1 MIDYREIYSTKA
13 DAYDL
18 LVTREDYQQ
27 NITKSLQ
34 AIRPLEQLEVADM
47 GTGTGRITRILS
59 PQVRHVLA
67 MDISS
72 HMLRKAEE
80 SLRKNPD
87 HNWAL
92 VQGDNLTLPLRD
104 RAVDIAI
111 AGWSLGHLTGWY
123 PDAWPVMIEQCL
135 SEMKRIVTQGGTVII
150 LETLGTGRETPQPP
164 TDALAGYYSY
174 MVNELGFTES
184 WVRSDYH
191 FQSLDEALHLSRFFF
206 GEELAQQVA
215 RNKSSFL
222 PECTGIWWLNV

>member
-1 MIDYREIYSTKA
+1 MIDFRDIYSTKA

-34 AIRPLEQLEVADM
+34 AIRPLENIEVADL
-47 GTGTGRITRILS
+47 GTGTGRFARILS
-59 PQVRHVLA
+59 AQVKHILA

-80 SLRKNPD
+80 RLISNSS
-87 HNWAL
+87 HNWDL
-92 VQGDNLTLPLRD
+92 VQADNLRLPLRD
-104 RAVDIAI
+104 RSFDMTI

-123 PDAWPVMIEQCL
+123 PDAWPVMIDQCL
-135 SEMKRIVTQGGTVII
+135 SEMKRIVGPGGTVII
-150 LETLGTGRETPQPP
+150 LETLGTGRETPLPP
-164 TDALAGYYSY
+164 TEALAGYYSQ
-174 MVNELGFTES
+174 MVDDLGFTAS

-191 FQSLDEALHLSRFFF
+191 FQTLDEAVHLTHFFF

-215 RNKSSFL
+215 HSKSTFL